1 MNNNYTIKTHW
12 SFWLISSVMLVWNVL
27 GCVNFIVQMN
37 PDIVSSYRETE
48 QAIIQGRPLWAT
60 VGFAL
65 GVFAG
70 AIGCVL
76 LLLKRPSS
84 FYLFCA
90 SLFGVVIAIAHS
102 LAIGVTFGVGE
113 IIGIVIMPVAI
124 AVFLIWYA
132 KYCQNKGWLKT
143 HNE

>member
-1 MNNNYTIKTHW
+1 VGVRPGAIWKP
-12 SFWLISSVMLVWNVL
+12 SSLPGAPAYRCPL
-27 GCVNFIVQMN
+27 CLLRHRGVNT
-37 PDIVSSYRETE
+37 Y
-48 QAIIQGRPLWAT
+48 IIQGRPLWAT

-70 AIGCVL
+70 AIGCIL

-132 KYCQNKGWLKT
+132 KYCQKKGWLKT